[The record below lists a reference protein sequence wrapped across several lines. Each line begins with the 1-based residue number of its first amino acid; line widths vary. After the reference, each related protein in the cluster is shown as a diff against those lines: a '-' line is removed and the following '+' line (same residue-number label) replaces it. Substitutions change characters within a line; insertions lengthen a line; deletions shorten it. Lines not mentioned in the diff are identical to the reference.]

1 MLLFRIKN
9 TNNEVHDRYEKG
21 ISVKRFI
28 ITFQNCA
35 ETMSGQGADHYSL
48 MRYGQHRGKTSAHA

>member
-1 MLLFRIKN
+1 VLLFRIKN
-9 TNNEVHDRYEKG
+9 TNNEEYDRYEKG

-28 ITFQNCA
+28 ITFKNCV

-48 MRYGQHRGKTSAHA
+48 MRYGLIAAA

>member
-9 TNNEVHDRYEKG
+9 TNNEVHDQYEKG

-48 MRYGQHRGKTSAHA
+48 MRYGLIAAA